1 VLDMMDLA
9 TRNAEWKAELMRY
22 TNSRGAVPTIVRSD
36 GSQQIGFPRSRLTR
50 ALRRPVDR

>member
-1 VLDMMDLA
+1 MMDLA